1 MFQVSTSSI
10 LTSKDDSFVN
20 FTNSDIYQVINKLKV
35 GKTPGADGIHNI
47 LIKNLPF
54 DYVNKYLNRPINISA
69 KEGLPNEL
77 KKAQITMIPKNGNSE
92 DPSDYRPRYRQ

>member
-1 MFQVSTSSI
+1 M
-10 LTSKDDSFVN
+10 
-20 FTNSDIYQVINKLKV
+20 
-35 GKTPGADGIHNI
+35 
-47 LIKNLPF
+47 
-54 DYVNKYLNRPINISA
+54 NKYLNRPINISA